1 MSEGHTPLGETTIK
15 TTVKTT
21 ATPARVAITKSAEGV
36 AYISLNLAPANAY
49 YEAFLREIGVVIR
62 TLEQD
67 DSVRV
72 VVIKSGLEKF
82 FCAGADIKVFASNS
96 VQQNLA
102 LVAAARINADAIEN
116 SSKVYIAEISGHCL
130 GGGLEIAMAC
140 DFIFA
145 AEGNY
150 RFGLPEI
157 KLGLIPGNGG
167 TQRLVRRIGRRA
179 AMELLL
185 TGDTFGVGQAQ
196 ELGLLDGIY
205 SRDSLT
211 EGTREF
217 ANEIARGPGRA
228 IAATKRTLRE
238 GSSLPLAQGLA
249 LEAELADA
257 LYETPDA
264 AEGLQ
269 AFLEKRSPVFNQ

>member
-1 MSEGHTPLGETTIK
+1 MNERHSQSNVSLSKSTP
-15 TTVKTT
+15 
-21 ATPARVAITKSAEGV
+21 GV
-36 AYISLNLAPANAY
+36 AHITLQLAPANAY
-49 YEAFLREIGVVIR
+49 HESFLREIGIVIR

-72 VVIKSGLEKF
+72 VVINSALPKF
-82 FCAGADIKVFASNS
+82 FCAGADIKVFESNS

-102 LVAAARINADAIEN
+102 LVAAARENANAIEN
-116 SSKVYIAEISGHCL
+116 SSKIYIAEVAGHCL

-179 AMELLL
+179 AMEILL
-185 TGDTFGVGQAQ
+185 TGDTFGLAQAQ
-196 ELGLLDGIY
+196 ELGLLDGVY
-205 SRDSLT
+205 SAESLT
-211 EGTREF
+211 VGTTEF
-217 ANEIARGPGRA
+217 AEEIARGPGRA
-228 IAATKRTLRE
+228 IAATKRALRE
-238 GSSLPLAQGLA
+238 GSSLPLDRGLA
-249 LEAELADA
+249 LEAELADS
-257 LYETPDA
+257 LYETADA
-264 AEGLQ
+264 VEGLK
-269 AFLEKRSPVFNQ
+269 AFIEKRAPVFNQ

>member
-1 MSEGHTPLGETTIK
+1 MNDSQSSASIALS
-15 TTVKTT
+15 
-21 ATPARVAITKSAEGV
+21 KSSQGV
-36 AYISLNLAPANAY
+36 AHITLQLAPANAY
-49 YEAFLREIGVVIR
+49 HEPFLKQIGTVIR
-62 TLEQD
+62 ELERD

-72 VVIKSGLEKF
+72 VVIDSALEKF
-82 FCAGADIKVFASNS
+82 FCAGADIKVFERNT

-102 LVAAARINADAIEN
+102 LVAEARANANAIEN
-116 SSKVYIAEISGHCL
+116 SSKIYIAQVAGHCL

-179 AMELLL
+179 AMEILL

-196 ELGLLDGIY
+196 EFGLLDGVF
-205 SRDSLT
+205 SAESLT
-211 EGTREF
+211 PGTLEF
-217 ANEIARGPGRA
+217 AEEIARGPGRA
-228 IAATKRTLRE
+228 IAATKRALRE
-238 GSSLPLAQGLA
+238 GSSLSLEHGLA
-249 LEAELADA
+249 LEAELADS

-264 AEGLQ
+264 VEGLK
-269 AFLEKRSPVFNQ
+269 AFVEKRPPVFNQ

>member
-1 MSEGHTPLGETTIK
+1 MSANPTPSRVLHTVSPSGI
-15 TTVKTT
+15 
-21 ATPARVAITKSAEGV
+21 ARIT
-36 AYISLNLAPANAY
+36 LQRAPANAY
-49 YEAFLREIGVVIR
+49 TEEFLREIGDAIR

-72 VVIKSGLEKF
+72 VILESGLERF
-82 FCAGADIKVFASNS
+82 FCAGADIKVFESNS

-102 LVAAARINADAIEN
+102 LVAQARANANAIEN
-116 SSKVYIAEISGHCL
+116 SSKIYIAQVTGHCL

-179 AMELLL
+179 AMEILL
-185 TGDTFGVGQAQ
+185 TGDTFGLAQAQ
-196 ELGLLDGIY
+196 EFGLVDGIY
-205 SRDSLT
+205 DGEALAEST
-211 EGTREF
+211 TEF
-217 ANEIARGPGRA
+217 AEELARGPGRA
-228 IAATKRTLRE
+228 LAATKRALRE
-238 GSSLPLAQGLA
+238 GSSLPLDRALA
-249 LEAELADA
+249 LEAELADS
-257 LYETPDA
+257 LYETADA
-264 AEGLQ
+264 EEGLR
-269 AFLEKRSPVFNQ
+269 AFVEKREPSFNQ

>member
-1 MSEGHTPLGETTIK
+1 MSDQQRLSGGA
-15 TTVKTT
+15 T
-21 ATPARVAITKSAEGV
+21 ATPARVALSKSATGV
-36 AYISLNLAPANAY
+36 ATITLNLAPANAY
-49 YEAFLREIGVVIR
+49 YEAFLREIGIVIR

-72 VVIKSGLEKF
+72 VVISSGLEKF
-82 FCAGADIKVFASNS
+82 FCAGADVKVFARNS

-102 LVAAARINADAIEN
+102 LVAAARDNANAIEN
-116 SSKVYIAEISGHCL
+116 SGKVYVAQVAGHCL

-145 AEGNY
+145 AEGKY

-167 TQRLVRRIGRRA
+167 TQRLVRKIGRRA

-185 TGDTFGVGQAQ
+185 TGDTFGVIQAQ

-205 SRDSLT
+205 TPDSLT
-211 EGTREF
+211 AGTLQF
-217 ANEIARGPGRA
+217 AEEIARGPGRA
-228 IAATKRTLRE
+228 IAATKRALRE
-238 GSSLPLAQGLA
+238 GSSMPLDQGLA
-249 LEAELADA
+249 LESELADS
-257 LYETPDA
+257 LYETADA
-264 AEGLQ
+264 AEGLK
-269 AFLEKRSPVFNQ
+269 AFVEKRTPRFNQ